1 VIRAYL
7 AAGAL
12 ALSFGAGF
20 LVNGWRLGSTIAKI
34 EAKAL
39 QMAAENRA
47 IESRWAD
54 HVIKLG
60 EEAYAEAETLR
71 ASLARANAAAAS
83 LHDASRRRAAEA
95 AESAGAGSTAG
106 AAALVLADVFRRA
119 DERAGELAAALDAA
133 HAAGV
138 ICERFD
144 TLTR

>member
-1 VIRAYL
+1 MIRAYL
-7 AAGAL
+7 AAGAI
-12 ALSFGAGF
+12 ALSFGAGWA
-20 LVNGWRLGSTIAKI
+20 VNGWRLGSTIAAMKQKQAELI
-34 EAKAL
+34 
-39 QMAAENRA
+39 AANHKT
-47 IESRWAD
+47 ESMWSA

-60 EEAYAEAETLR
+60 EDANAEAERLR

-106 AAALVLADVFRRA
+106 AAAMVLADVFRRA

-133 HAAGV
+133 HAAGT